1 MNTAAKALRK
11 RIPRAELCAWDD
23 RLRSEEPLVAI
34 RREEA
39 SRIPALLPIRHQRM
53 RRDPFGFL
61 RGAAA
66 IAASDFSAL
75 RVTGLRAQICG
86 DAHVLNFGTFATP
99 ERNFVFDL
107 VDFDETLPGPW
118 EWDMLRLSSSLV
130 VFAASVGIRSDRAED
145 AVVAAAHAYRE
156 AMLAYAQ
163 LDPLEIWYDRIEVD
177 ARIAGDM
184 KMQESATARVPVLE
198 TPELRPPRF
207 ADRPP
212 LFRRLRHADERVEL
226 AHGILRSYRASLP
239 EHLRVLF
246 DRYHSVDMA
255 LKVVGVGSI
264 GTLCLVVLLLAGTD
278 RPLLLQIKEAQRSAL
293 ERVLGLSRFAHHGE
307 RVVVGQRLMQAAS
320 DLFLGWSNDGDR
332 DFYVRQL
339 RDMKGSLDTAGIR
352 AATLIRYARHC
363 GKTLARAHAR
373 SGEPRA
379 IGGYLGN
386 SAEFEEAMLRF
397 ALAYGVRCERDYS
410 AFVAACARGEFAF
423 EE

>member
-11 RIPRAELCAWDD
+11 RVPRAKLCAWDD
-23 RLRSEEPLVAI
+23 ALRSEDPLATI
-34 RREEA
+34 RRQEA
-39 SRIPALLPIRHQRM
+39 NRIPGLLPIRHQRM

-61 RGAAA
+61 RGSAAV
-66 IAASDFSAL
+66 AASDFAAL

-99 ERNFVFDL
+99 ERHLVFDL
-107 VDFDETLPGPW
+107 VDFDETLPGAW
-118 EWDMLRLSSSLV
+118 EWDMARLCSSLV
-130 VFAASVGIRSDRAED
+130 VFAASVGIRSDRAAD
-145 AVVAAAHAYRE
+145 AVIAAANAYRE
-156 AMLAYAQ
+156 AMLAYAA
-163 LDPLEIWYDRIEVD
+163 LDPLEIWYDRID
-177 ARIAGDM
+177 LDPRLADDI
-184 KMQESATARVPVLE
+184 KMHESANGIVPLVE
-198 TPELRPPRF
+198 TRDLRPPRF

-239 EHLRVLF
+239 EHLRALF

-255 LKVVGVGSI
+255 LKVVGVGSV
-264 GTLCLVVLLLAGTD
+264 GTLCLVVLLLADSD
-278 RPLLLQIKEAQRSAL
+278 RPLLLQIKEAQRSVL
-293 ERVLGLSRFAHHGE
+293 ERVFGLSRFAHHGE

-339 RDMKGSLDTAGIR
+339 RDMKGSLDTTNIR
-352 AATLIRYARHC
+352 AATLIRYARLC

-379 IGGYLGN
+379 IGGYLGS

-397 ALAYGVRCERDYS
+397 ALAYGVRCERDYA

>member
-1 MNTAAKALRK
+1 VSDAAKALRK
-11 RIPRAELCAWDD
+11 RIPRAQLCAWEDAVRTED
-23 RLRSEEPLVAI
+23 PLVVL
-34 RREEA
+34 RRQE
-39 SRIPALLPIRHQRM
+39 STRIPALLPIRHQRM
-53 RRDPFGFL
+53 RRDPFAFF

-66 IAASDFSAL
+66 IAASDFTAL
-75 RVTGLRAQICG
+75 RVTGLRAQLCG
-86 DAHVLNFGTFATP
+86 DAHLLNFGTFATP
-99 ERNFVFDL
+99 ERNLVFDV

-118 EWDMLRLSSSLV
+118 EWDMLRLCSSLV
-130 VFAASVGIRSDRAED
+130 VFAASVGIRSDRAAD
-145 AVVAAAHAYRE
+145 AVVAAACAYRE
-156 AMLAYAQ
+156 AMNAYAQ
-163 LDPLEIWYDRIEVD
+163 LDPLAIWYDRIDVD
-177 ARIAGDM
+177 ARIADDIAM
-184 KMQESATARVPVLE
+184 RSSAEALLPTLV
-198 TPELRPPRF
+198 TPNLRTPRF
-207 ADRPP
+207 VDRPP

-255 LKVVGVGSI
+255 LKVVGVGSV
-264 GTLCLVVLLLAGTD
+264 GTLCLVVLLLAD
-278 RPLLLQIKEAQRSAL
+278 SEPALLLQVKEAQRSVL
-293 ERVLGLSRFAHHGE
+293 ERPIGLSRFAHHGE

-320 DLFLGWSNDGDR
+320 DIFLGWSSDGDR

-352 AATLIRYARHC
+352 PSTLIRYARHC

-373 SGEPRA
+373 SGEPGA

-410 AFVAACARGEFAF
+410 AFVAACVRGEFAL